1 MQTAVEIAQPVEQT
15 NDWHK
20 DALVVAGTVV
30 VVGGAI
36 WGVVHLVRK
45 ANEKREQKKSLDE
58 GTPATLAKQLKMA
71 FDNDGWWGTNV
82 PLVRKTFQEIPSKDF
97 YKKVEKSYSALTRGN
112 SLPKDLEEELTSTEY
127 SEVLNILAS
136 KPEKTGGASQSGIY
150 KNWAERLK
158 AAFDYTVGVFEATDE
173 DAINAVYREIPSQYA
188 YAQVEDAYYRL
199 YGTKLYDDLISELW
213 DGDAD
218 ELVNSIKQKPM
229 NG

>member
-1 MQTAVEIAQPVEQT
+1 MQTAVAIPQPSEE
-15 NDWHK
+15 NSDWRK

-45 ANEKREQKKSLDE
+45 ANEKREQKKSLEE

-97 YKKVEKSYSALTRGN
+97 YKRVERSYSALTKGN

-127 SEVLNILAS
+127 SEVLKILAS
-136 KPEKTGGASQSGIY
+136 KPEKKGGTAQSDIY
-150 KNWAERLK
+150 ENWAERLK

-173 DAINAVYREIPSQYA
+173 DAINAVYREIPTQYA
-188 YAQVEDAYYRL
+188 YAKVEETYYSL
-199 YGTKLYDDLISELW
+199 YGKKLYDDLISELW
-213 DGDAD
+213 DSDAD